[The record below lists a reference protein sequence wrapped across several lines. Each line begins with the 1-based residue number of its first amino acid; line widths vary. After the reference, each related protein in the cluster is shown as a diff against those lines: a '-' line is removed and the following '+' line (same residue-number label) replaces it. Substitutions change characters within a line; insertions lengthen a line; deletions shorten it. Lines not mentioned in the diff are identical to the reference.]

1 MDYSYQD
8 DYCMEDMTAPDTMIN
23 FSARPQQPNYYQLP
37 QSAAH
42 ENVNLN
48 FNMTLHG
55 SGTGQPSTPTA
66 FPAHAHANTS
76 HNPVSTPVNLFV
88 TLTVVSLVSFCLI
101 V

>member
-1 MDYSYQD
+1 MDYSYAD

-55 SGTGQPSTPTA
+55 GGALTSSQTA
-66 FPAHAHANTS
+66 FPAHAHTNTTQH
-76 HNPVSTPVNLFV
+76 HNPVSDPV
-88 TLTVVSLVSFCLI
+88 TLNILH
-101 V
+101 